1 MSGGNGETVEVR
13 LNEVRDAAGAEDA
26 GLAQAREMELW
37 GDVLRM
43 IAAGAADAPGLARQ
57 ALRTLE
63 VDFDRLAGG
72 RGEAGTRVV
81 VDLRITGSVQVR
93 REPGAGR

>member
-13 LNEVRDAAGAEDA
+13 LNEVRDAAGAEDV

-43 IAAGAADAPGLARQ
+43 IAAGAADAPELARQ
-57 ALRTLE
+57 ALCTLE

-72 RGEAGTRVV
+72 AGEAGTRAVV
-81 VDLRITGSVQVR
+81 ELRVTGSVQVR

>member
-1 MSGGNGETVEVR
+1 MSEGNGDAVEVR
-13 LNEVRDAAGAEDA
+13 LNQVRDAAGAEDA

-43 IAAGAADAPGLARQ
+43 IASGAADAPGLARQ

-72 RGEAGTRVV
+72 GGEAGTRVV

-93 REPGAGR
+93 RETGTGR

>member
-1 MSGGNGETVEVR
+1 MSGDNGDAVEVR
-13 LNEVRDAAGAEDA
+13 LSEVRDAAGAEDA
-26 GLAQAREMELW
+26 GLAQAREMDLW

-43 IAAGAADAPGLARQ
+43 IAAGAADAPELARQ

-63 VDFDRLAGG
+63 VEFDRLAGG
-72 RGEAGTRVV
+72 GAEAGTRVV

-93 REPGAGR
+93 RESGAGR

>member
-1 MSGGNGETVEVR
+1 MSSGEKEAVEAGLR
-13 LNEVRDAAGAEDA
+13 EVRDAAGAEGA
-26 GLAQAREMELW
+26 APAQAREMELW

-43 IAAGAADAPGLARQ
+43 IAAGAADAPELARR

-72 RGEAGTRVV
+72 EGEPGTRVEV
-81 VDLRITGSVQVR
+81 ELRITGTVRVR
-93 REPGAGR
+93 RGG

>member
-1 MSGGNGETVEVR
+1 MSGDNGDAVEVR
-13 LNEVRDAAGAEDA
+13 LSEVRDAAGAEDA

-43 IAAGAADAPGLARQ
+43 IAAGAADAPELARQ

-63 VDFDRLAGG
+63 VEFDRLAGG
-72 RGEAGTRVV
+72 GGEAGTRVV
-81 VDLRITGSVQVR
+81 VDLRITGSVRVR
-93 REPGAGR
+93 RETEADR

>member
-1 MSGGNGETVEVR
+1 MSGGNGEAIEGR

-43 IAAGAADAPGLARQ
+43 IAAGAADAPELARQ

-72 RGEAGTRVV
+72 GGEAGSRVV
-81 VDLRITGSVQVR
+81 VDLRITGSVQVH
-93 REPGAGR
+93 REAGAGR